1 MERILANGRALANDR
16 VLLIPAMENQL
27 EVKRLGWAGIQL
39 ECEGF
44 RIVIDLFEERHS
56 FAPLFD
62 EITGELPAPSGPVD
76 AALVT
81 HLHADHTDPVAIG
94 RSLKTGGLVLR
105 PAPAI
110 GDDLDRAATMRA
122 EAGLAELDARVETVS
137 EWQSTEIG
145 PFTATAVPAVDGFG
159 DPQVS
164 WVVEAAGRRIFHG
177 GDTLYH
183 GFWWP
188 ITSRFGSFD
197 AVFLPINGAICN
209 FPHRQPPSPLPAT
222 LDPKAA
228 AAAAQ
233 LLRAKVAVPIHFD
246 GIDEPGLYKPVD
258 DAAAKFVYA
267 ANHAGVQTKVLAV
280 GESLGWQPAA
290 VA

>member
-1 MERILANGRALANDR
+1 
-16 VLLIPAMENQL
+16 MENEL
-27 EVKRLGWAGIQL
+27 VVKRLGWAGLQL

-62 EITGELPAPSGPVD
+62 EITGDLPAPSGPLD

-94 RSLKTGGLVLR
+94 RSLKPGGLVLR
-105 PAPAI
+105 PAPAV
-110 GDDLDRAATMRA
+110 GDDLDRASTMKV
-122 EAGLAELDARVETVS
+122 EAGLTELDADIEVLA
-137 EWQSTEIG
+137 EWQSEEIG
-145 PFTATAVPAVDGFG
+145 PFTVTAVPAVDGFG

-188 ITSRFGSFD
+188 ITSRFESFD
-197 AVFLPINGAICN
+197 AVFLPINGAVCD

-222 LDPKAA
+222 LDPEAA
-228 AAAAQ
+228 AAAAK
-233 LLRAKVAVPIHFD
+233 LLRASLAVPIHYD
-246 GIDEPGLYKPVD
+246 GIDEPGLYEPVAD
-258 DAAAKFVYA
+258 PAPAFISAAE
-267 ANHAGVQTKVLAV
+267 ANGVEASVLGV
-280 GESLGWQPAA
+280 GESVRWPK
-290 VA
+290 